1 MDVLDLQLLL
11 PRASSLSIAKKS
23 SLLSAINCRV
33 MMRMIELVNCKRAC
47 CCLQFQNDDDDDA
60 TKAVV
65 EMRNAQS

>member
-1 MDVLDLQLLL
+1 MM
-11 PRASSLSIAKKS
+11 RM
-23 SLLSAINCRV
+23 

-47 CCLQFQNDDDDDA
+47 CYLQFQNDDDDDA